1 MDDDKSD
8 FQKLADYLIIL
19 SVGIGLYPIEIL
31 GEFMRDMK
39 QSEDDQAMDVGVPE
53 GIRQIY
59 EDMTEKDEAMFLIY
73 FGDACMR
80 KMGVK

>member
-19 SVGIGLYPIEIL
+19 SVGVGLYPIEIL
-31 GEFMRDMK
+31 GEVMHDMK
-39 QSEDDQAMDVGVPE
+39 QSENNQAMDMGVPDD
-53 GIRQIY
+53 IRQIY
-59 EDMTEKDEAMFLIY
+59 KGMTEKDEAMFLIY

-80 KMGVK
+80 EMGVK

>member
-1 MDDDKSD
+1 MVDDKSD

-31 GEFMRDMK
+31 GEFMRDLE
-39 QSEDDQAMDVGVPE
+39 QSEDSQPMDMGVPDD
-53 GIRQIY
+53 IRHIY
-59 EDMTEKDEAMFLIY
+59 TGMTEKDEAMFLIY